1 MALSVMTFLVQVGL
15 HYCSILRSTKLLY
28 ADDLP
33 LVSELFVYLHEIR
46 KAWNQIG
53 VKGCY
58 EDNNYNFL

>member
-1 MALSVMTFLVQVGL
+1 M
-15 HYCSILRSTKLLY
+15 LY